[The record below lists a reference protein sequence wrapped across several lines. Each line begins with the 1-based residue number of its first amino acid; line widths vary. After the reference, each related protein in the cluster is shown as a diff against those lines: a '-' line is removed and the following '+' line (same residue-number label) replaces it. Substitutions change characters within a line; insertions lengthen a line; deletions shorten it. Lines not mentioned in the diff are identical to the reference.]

1 MTHGITTTDHMFSVR
16 AIPAKGFK
24 ANVREDTG
32 AVLGIVSANYEV
44 VDNRD
49 AFRFLDALIGS
60 DMHFETAGSLW
71 GGRRVW
77 VLARVVDEDLGKAA
91 RANRERTIGRVL
103 DVFSGRG
110 SAGDATGDSQRGS
123 RGG

>member
-1 MTHGITTTDHMFSVR
+1 LAV
-16 AIPAKGFK
+16 
-24 ANVREDTG
+24 TG
-32 AVLGIVSANYEV
+32 ATDSASV
-44 VDNRD
+44 VVAVASAAAEAVAIATGAPTAHTAASAATR
-49 AFRFLDALIGS
+49 AVRRFLDALIGS